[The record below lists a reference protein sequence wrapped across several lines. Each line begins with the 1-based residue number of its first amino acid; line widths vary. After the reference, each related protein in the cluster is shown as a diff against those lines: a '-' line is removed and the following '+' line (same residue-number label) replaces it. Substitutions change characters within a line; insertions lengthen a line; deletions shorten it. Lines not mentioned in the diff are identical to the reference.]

1 MALYREFIL
10 RSPGVWSAAVAFI
23 KANAAACAEKG
34 EPLRLIITAEE
45 RRRNVEQN
53 KKLHAM
59 LKEIAENAWWDGKQ
73 YPMEFWKEYYRRRFL
88 LKDEFETP
96 KGEIIQTYWST
107 ADLSVKRFSEF
118 IDRIHVEAAQDF
130 DIEWNFP

>member
-1 MALYREFIL
+1 MTLYREFTL
-10 RSPGVWSAAVAFI
+10 RAPAVWNSVLAFI

-34 EPLRLIITAEE
+34 EPLRLIVTTSE
-45 RRRNVEQN
+45 RKRNVEQN

-59 LKEIAENAWWDGKQ
+59 LKDIAENAWWDGKQ

-96 KGEIIQTYWST
+96 DGEIVHTYWST

-118 IDRIHVEAAQDF
+118 IESIHAEAARDF
-130 DIEWNFP
+130 GIEWGL

>member
-1 MALYREFIL
+1 MALYREFTL
-10 RSPGVWSAAVAFI
+10 RSPSVWPTVVAFV
-23 KANAAACAEKG
+23 KANAKACAEKG

-73 YPMEFWKEYYRRRFL
+73 YPAEFWKEYYRRRFL
-88 LKDEFETP
+88 LKDEYETP
-96 KGEIIQTYWST
+96 DGLIVQTYWST

-118 IDRIHVEAAQDF
+118 IESIHSEAARDF
-130 DIEWNFP
+130 GIDWNF